1 MKTTKLILLFAIT
14 YLCSSCL
21 GGLFNPDVAAGGS
34 MSCTINGSSW
44 KANEASAINILG
56 SLSITGLSG
65 SGKNTQTILLTID
78 QTKVKAGTT
87 IDLSDESNNLIAL
100 LTSYTK
106 TVNGVDN
113 LYAVSEG
120 TIKITSVSGKKV
132 EGTFSFPA
140 EDFSGENKPVKIEN
154 GKFSVNIFL

>member
-1 MKTTKLILLFAIT
+1 MKTTKLIFLLAIT

-154 GKFSVNIFL
+154 GKFSVSVFL